1 MKYDSYRSTLSFKE
15 NSLSFFFLQLPRAPK
30 KREKRQTQRD
40 RKSESEKRE
49 RERERESPM
58 RLLVVL
64 RDLYRRLFVASS
76 KPNLSGSSQGA
87 AALVKRKA
95 ELQKQLEELR
105 ASVRKSQEDF
115 DEDAMIAELRE
126 SRRVLSQQTEFIQEM
141 RERNKQMLEFTGKA
155 ESREQKLQ
163 KVREEIS
170 KLERDFSPVQET
182 KENEK
187 NPESK

>member
-1 MKYDSYRSTLSFKE
+1 MSFKE

-49 RERERESPM
+49 RERERERERPM

>member
-1 MKYDSYRSTLSFKE
+1 M
-15 NSLSFFFLQLPRAPK
+15 
-30 KREKRQTQRD
+30 
-40 RKSESEKRE
+40 
-49 RERERESPM
+49 
-58 RLLVVL
+58 
-64 RDLYRRLFVASS
+64 
-76 KPNLSGSSQGA
+76 
-87 AALVKRKA
+87 KRKA